1 MNGAESLVRT
11 LLANDVDVCFSNP
24 GTSEMHFLAALDK
37 VPGMRCVLTLFE
49 GVATGAA
56 DGYFRISQKPAS
68 TLLHLAPG
76 LANGLSNLHNAK
88 KARSGIVNIVGEHA
102 SYHLDYDAP
111 LTGDIE
117 GVARPMS
124 HWVRTCRDSY
134 AVAADGAEAVAIA
147 RGAPHGIAT
156 LVLPADASW
165 GPAEQAAASYS
176 PVAAQSVS
184 QEALN
189 AAAAALKADTAS
201 SGPVVMLLG
210 GDALRG
216 KALEYAGRIAAKTG
230 CRLMSEGQNA
240 RLERGAGRTL
250 LDRLPYDVD
259 GALAALKGVAR
270 LVLVGAKAPVAFFAY
285 PDQPSLL
292 APPECEIVS
301 FAQAGHD
308 MEAALAALAELLQVS
323 SADIAGIALLQRPA
337 LPSGK
342 VTSEGIAAVLGA
354 LIPEQAIVVDESI
367 SMGRGFFPPT
377 SGAAPHDWM
386 NSMGASLGYAM
397 PVAVGAAMA
406 APERKVLALI
416 GDGSAMYTLQALW
429 TMAREGLDV
438 TIVILANRSY
448 NILRSELKK
457 VGLAQPGKTALD
469 MLSLDNPALDWVA
482 LAKGHGVPAA
492 RADELTVFAK
502 ELARGFASEGP
513 YLIELVI

>member
-11 LLANDVDVCFSNP
+11 LLANEVDVCFSNP

-37 VPGMRCVLTLFE
+37 VAGMRCVLTLFE

-56 DGYFRISQKPAS
+56 DGYFRIRQKPAS

-102 SYHLDYDAP
+102 SYHLGYDAP

-124 HWVRTCRDSY
+124 HWVRTSRDSY
-134 AVAADGAEAVAIA
+134 AVAADGAAAVAVA
-147 RGAPHGIAT
+147 RDAPYGIAT

-165 GPAEQAAASYS
+165 GPAEQAAAPCA

-184 QEALN
+184 EDSLG
-189 AAAAALKADTAS
+189 AAATALRAGSAS
-201 SGPVVMLLG
+201 GTTVMLLG
-210 GDALRG
+210 GNALRG
-216 KALEYAGRIAAKTG
+216 KSLEYAGRIAAKTG

-270 LVLVGAKAPVAFFAY
+270 LVLVGAKTPVAFFAY

-292 APPECEIVS
+292 APQECEIIS
-301 FAQAGHD
+301 LAQAEHD
-308 MEAALAALAELLQVS
+308 MEAILAALADALGVS
-323 SADIAGIALLQRPA
+323 SADITRVAVLQRPA

-406 APERKVLALI
+406 APGRKVLALI

-492 RADELTVFAK
+492 RVDELTAFAK